1 MIRLGLQL
9 TLHSGREAFVRLLVT
24 AAAVAVGIALLL
36 GVLAEFHAFQANASQ
51 PCWSCTQ
58 GASVPSALPARGE
71 LWNDSVDFYQG
82 QTITRLDVAALGSG
96 APVPPG
102 IARLPAPGEY
112 YASPALAALL
122 RAVPVAELGDRFPGR
137 LAGTIGQPA
146 LNGTNDL
153 VIYIGYTPAAL
164 KAVPGTSW
172 VTSIAT
178 APPPEV
184 FTSFFR
190 YAFLVG
196 ALAVLFPMLVL
207 ISTATRLAAD
217 RRQERFAAL
226 RLVGGTP
233 ANIRV
238 IASVEAM
245 VSAFLGA
252 AGGIVIFLV
261 VRPAL
266 AGVALIG
273 TPYFESDLTPTAW
286 GYLAMLVGVPVA
298 AAVAAL
304 ISLRRVQISP
314 LGVSRRATP
323 KPPTFWRLAPLVL
336 GVALFVFGLSRT
348 SRDSIGAPAYPG
360 LLITMVGLVI
370 AGPWLTAQAARLF
383 GSVARGSSALLAS
396 RRLADNP
403 RAAFRSVT
411 GLVLA
416 VFLGTMVGTL
426 IPAVN
431 ATEASPSAAALS
443 NVLLDQVGL
452 SPQAGAQLLSGLGA
466 INGAT
471 AYPLYSLYPQAP
483 PKGSQMKTRP
493 GSGPGDDRRRRAR
506 GSAGDTVVSCSVMRG
521 LAVLGQCAP
530 GLAAVQTDTSSLFS
544 DNPSDNTKP
553 VVSPSDTAYTGDL
566 AELPLQAVLVRVN
579 DPAALERV
587 RTFLAVNAPPQ
598 ESGQGQSPTPP
609 RTFGE
614 TLQIRLDRAATLEKL
629 VYAAVALTLIVA
641 GCSLAVAV
649 GGGLVDRKRPFTLL
663 RVSGTQIG
671 VLSTVVL
678 LEAAVPL
685 AAATLIAAGLAYGT
699 SMLAFIRLAPAGTA
713 SPHLGHD
720 YYTLMAI
727 GLVAAF
733 AVITVTLPL
742 LNRMTAP
749 NTVRFE

>member
-1 MIRLGLQL
+1 MVRLGLQL
-9 TLHSGREAFVRLLVT
+9 TMHCGREAFVRLFVT

-82 QTITRLDVAALGSG
+82 QV
-96 APVPPG
+96 
-102 IARLPAPGEY
+102 
-112 YASPALAALL
+112 
-122 RAVPVAELGDRFPGR
+122 
-137 LAGTIGQPA
+137 
-146 LNGTNDL
+146 
-153 VIYIGYTPAAL
+153 
-164 KAVPGTSW
+164 
-172 VTSIAT
+172 
-178 APPPEV
+178 
-184 FTSFFR
+184 
-190 YAFLVG
+190 
-196 ALAVLFPMLVL
+196 
-207 ISTATRLAAD
+207 
-217 RRQERFAAL
+217 
-226 RLVGGTP
+226 
-233 ANIRV
+233 
-238 IASVEAM
+238 
-245 VSAFLGA
+245 
-252 AGGIVIFLV
+252 
-261 VRPAL
+261 
-266 AGVALIG
+266 
-273 TPYFESDLTPTAW
+273 
-286 GYLAMLVGVPVA
+286 
-298 AAVAAL
+298 
-304 ISLRRVQISP
+304 
-314 LGVSRRATP
+314 
-323 KPPTFWRLAPLVL
+323 
-336 GVALFVFGLSRT
+336 
-348 SRDSIGAPAYPG
+348 
-360 LLITMVGLVI
+360 
-370 AGPWLTAQAARLF
+370 
-383 GSVARGSSALLAS
+383 
-396 RRLADNP
+396 
-403 RAAFRSVT
+403 
-411 GLVLA
+411 
-416 VFLGTMVGTL
+416 
-426 IPAVN
+426 
-431 ATEASPSAAALS
+431 
-443 NVLLDQVGL
+443 
-452 SPQAGAQLLSGLGA
+452 GAQLLSGLGG

-471 AYPLYSLYPQAP
+471 AYPLYSQAP
-483 PKGSQMKTRP
+483 PTGSQLKTRP
-493 GSGPGDDRRRRAR
+493 GSGPGDGRKRRAR

-553 VVSPSDTAYTGDL
+553 VVSASNSAYTGDP
-566 AELPLQAVLVRVN
+566 AKLPLAAVLVRVDN
-579 DPAALERV
+579 PTVLERV

-598 ESGQGQSPTPP
+598 ESGGQGQSPTPP

-671 VLSTVVL
+671 VLSAVLL

-685 AAATLIAAGLAYGT
+685 AAATLIAAGIAYGT

-713 SPHLGHD
+713 IPQLGHD

>member
-24 AAAVAVGIALLL
+24 AAAVAVGVALLL

-51 PCWSCTQ
+51 PCWSCTR
-58 GASVPSALPARGE
+58 GAPVPSALPARGE

-96 APVPPG
+96 APVPAG

-122 RAVPVAELGDRFPGR
+122 RAVPAAELGDRFPGR

-153 VIYIGYTPAAL
+153 VVYIGYTPAAL
-164 KAVPGTSW
+164 KAVPGTSL

-196 ALAVLFPMLVL
+196 VLAVLFPMLVL

-217 RRQERFAAL
+217 RREERFAAL

-233 ANIRV
+233 ADIRV

-252 AGGIVIFLV
+252 AGGTVIFLL

-266 AGVALIG
+266 AGAALIG

-286 GYLAMLVGVPVA
+286 GYLAMLAGVPVA

-304 ISLRRVQISP
+304 ISLRKVQISP
-314 LGVSRRATP
+314 LGASRRTTP
-323 KPPTFWRLAPLVL
+323 KPPTFWRLAPLML
-336 GVALFVFGLSRT
+336 GVALFVVGLSAT

-360 LLITMVGLVI
+360 LLITMAGLVI

-383 GSVARGSSALLAS
+383 GGVARGSSALLAS

-403 RAAFRSVT
+403 KAAFRSVT
-411 GLVLA
+411 GL
-416 VFLGTMVGTL
+416 
-426 IPAVN
+426 
-431 ATEASPSAAALS
+431 
-443 NVLLDQVGL
+443 
-452 SPQAGAQLLSGLGA
+452 
-466 INGAT
+466 
-471 AYPLYSLYPQAP
+471 
-483 PKGSQMKTRP
+483 
-493 GSGPGDDRRRRAR
+493 
-506 GSAGDTVVSCSVMRG
+506 
-521 LAVLGQCAP
+521 
-530 GLAAVQTDTSSLFS
+530 
-544 DNPSDNTKP
+544 
-553 VVSPSDTAYTGDL
+553 
-566 AELPLQAVLVRVN
+566 
-579 DPAALERV
+579 
-587 RTFLAVNAPPQ
+587 
-598 ESGQGQSPTPP
+598 
-609 RTFGE
+609 
-614 TLQIRLDRAATLEKL
+614 
-629 VYAAVALTLIVA
+629 
-641 GCSLAVAV
+641 
-649 GGGLVDRKRPFTLL
+649 
-663 RVSGTQIG
+663 
-671 VLSTVVL
+671 
-678 LEAAVPL
+678 
-685 AAATLIAAGLAYGT
+685 
-699 SMLAFIRLAPAGTA
+699 APAGTA
-713 SPHLGHD
+713 IPQLGHD

-727 GLVAAF
+727 GLVAAV

>member
-24 AAAVAVGIALLL
+24 AAAVAVGVALLL

-122 RAVPVAELGDRFPGR
+122 RAVPAAELGDRFPGR

-685 AAATLIAAGLAYGT
+685 AAATLIAAGIAYGT

-713 SPHLGHD
+713 IPQLGHD